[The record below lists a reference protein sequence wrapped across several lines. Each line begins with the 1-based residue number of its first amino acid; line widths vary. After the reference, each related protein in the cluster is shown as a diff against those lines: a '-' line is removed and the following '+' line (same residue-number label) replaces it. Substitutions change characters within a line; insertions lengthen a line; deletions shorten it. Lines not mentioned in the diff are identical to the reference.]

1 MPGCNKFEFQI
12 LDRMDAPLDTRTE
25 QDLQRHIAKCLPC
38 RQFARRMQNM
48 RTQLQIM
55 PKLEASPYFL
65 PLLRQRIRRD
75 YRRSNQVILPL
86 MLSLE
91 RWIPVMGIAALLL
104 LTGAWLL
111 TKHSSLA
118 NARSAETDA
127 VELQYVLEEPI
138 NPPLKTVT
146 SSDSLFRTAKA
157 EEARIVPV
165 SF

>member
-1 MPGCNKFEFQI
+1 MPGCKEFEYQV
-12 LDRMDAPLDTRTE
+12 LERMDAPLDPRTE

-48 RTQLQIM
+48 RTQLRIM
-55 PKLEASPYFL
+55 PKVEVSPYFVA
-65 PLLRQRIRRD
+65 LLRQRIRRD

-86 MLSLE
+86 MLNLE

-104 LTGAWLL
+104 LTGAWLI
-111 TKHSSLA
+111 TKRSSIT
-118 NARSAETDA
+118 NARATETDA

-138 NPPLKTVT
+138 NPSTKTVT
-146 SSDSLFRTAKA
+146 PSDSLYRTVQAV
-157 EEARIVPV
+157 EARIVPV